1 MNKKQKLGS
10 KTAKQGFT
18 NEKEIA
24 TKFNNWKKD
33 IEAKSW
39 LKIMNYELIDIE
51 YVKAIIVSGNKT
63 DVQVQITVK
72 LTEQI
77 DVENIQV
84 KLVSNLKGF
93 NQIDKRWLDKYK
105 MMWFIPDDILRLLK
119 KYTGELKPTIGT
131 PRDFRRTFANEFQKA
146 DQQKLLSWLES
157 NKLMIVSDIMKGRG
171 KLAAEWMLVAQKTGK
186 NSHWILQ
193 PMNVVINHFGRDEV
207 VITKRGNIKIGR
219 ITMQRKGGDG
229 GRETAKMLQ
238 FKINPAELFEVTDK

>member
-105 MMWFIPDDILRLLK
+105 GCVSFFRLGVLSWFIWVLILYNHL
-119 KYTGELKPTIGT
+119 
-131 PRDFRRTFANEFQKA
+131 NHMS
-146 DQQKLLSWLES
+146 LLSY
-157 NKLMIVSDIMKGRG
+157 D
-171 KLAAEWMLVAQKTGK
+171 Q
-186 NSHWILQ
+186 
-193 PMNVVINHFGRDEV
+193 
-207 VITKRGNIKIGR
+207 ITIS
-219 ITMQRKGGDG
+219 
-229 GRETAKMLQ
+229 
-238 FKINPAELFEVTDK
+238 